1 MLTRGIYLLD
11 TDTCI
16 ALLKKKPSVI
26 QHLRDVG
33 VHNCKISDVTIAEL
47 YFGAVKSG
55 SEKHFNEVNQIPSL
69 FESYSILYLLK
80 YAEIRW
86 ELEKVYRTYDLKTVF
101 GKASVGDSL
110 LDSVGQCNNIIINMT
125 TEYNTR
131 RLAYAI
137 KRYFEVNEKAWEVLI
152 FKGRKRIPIKRTLVV
167 KPEFFAFFKKA
178 YER

>member
-26 QHLRDVG
+26 RHLRDVG

-55 SEKHFNEVNQIPSL
+55 SEKHFNEVNQISSL

-86 ELEKVYRTYDLKTVF
+86 ELEKKGLKIGDMDMFIAATALEEDL
-101 GKASVGDSL
+101 
-110 LDSVGQCNNIIINMT
+110 IIVT
-125 TEYNTR
+125 GNTDH
-131 RLAYAI
+131 
-137 KRYFEVNEKAWEVLI
+137 FS
-152 FKGRKRIPIKRTLVV
+152 RIEGLKI
-167 KPEFFAFFKKA
+167 ENWM
-178 YER
+178 ER